1 METQQKYDG
10 EIEIDLMQIIK
21 LLISKV
27 WIMIVVGAI
36 TGLLALLGTKLLITP
51 MYQSTA
57 KLYINSRQ
65 NDSNTT
71 LSDVQVSTQIVKD
84 YKVLVTSRPVIEQ
97 VISNLDIDMEPE
109 QLVKAITCKIETDS
123 RVLSITVTNKDP
135 YLAKQVVDELAN
147 VSSSRIPKVTKIE
160 GVEIIEYGIVPENQ
174 SSPNTMM
181 NTVVGAMLGIVIVMA
196 VVVIRFIL
204 DDTIKNSED
213 VEKHLGMSTLAL
225 IPMTEEEY
233 NGQGSKKKRFGLF
246 KRKRG

>member
-109 QLVKAITCKIETDS
+109 QLIKAITCKIETDS

-246 KRKRG
+246 GRKRG

>member
-21 LLISKV
+21 LLISKL
-27 WIMIVVGAI
+27 WIIIAVGAI

-57 KLYINSRQ
+57 KLYINTRQ
-65 NDSNTT
+65 NDSSTT

-97 VISNLDIDMEPE
+97 VISNLDIEMEPD
-109 QLVKAITCKIETDS
+109 QLISAITCKIETDS
-123 RVLSITVTNKDP
+123 RVLSITVTDKDP
-135 YLAKQVVDELAN
+135 YVAKQLVDELAN
-147 VSSSRIPKVTKIE
+147 VSSTRIPKVTKIE
-160 GVEIIEYGIVPENQ
+160 GVEIIEYGIVPESQ

-181 NTVVGAMLGIVIVMA
+181 NTVVGALLGMVIVVA
-196 VVVIRFIL
+196 VVIVKYIL

-213 VEKHLGMSTLAL
+213 VEKYLNMSTLAL
-225 IPMTEEEY
+225 IPITEEEY
-233 NGQGSKKKRFGLF
+233 DGKSSRKKNFGLF
-246 KRKRG
+246 GRKRG